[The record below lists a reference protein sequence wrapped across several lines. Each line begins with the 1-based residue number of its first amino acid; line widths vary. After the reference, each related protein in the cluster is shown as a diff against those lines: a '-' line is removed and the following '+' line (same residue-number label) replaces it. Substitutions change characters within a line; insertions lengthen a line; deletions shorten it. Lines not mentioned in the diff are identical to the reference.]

1 MDVSEAVQKNIPILL
16 ARMSMSQAALATKSN
31 VSKASIQ
38 RITRGEVSPTL
49 HTLQQLASGFG
60 VPPATLIEASL
71 DRKSL
76 TGVKKIDTA
85 ISAIYQNLYEG
96 PDILKTIGKYF
107 AEDYRL
113 IYGDQWLNSPTRIG
127 PTIKKELISNVYRNG
142 HPPIITI
149 TAAWLSDDQVLVYL
163 NITDTHNTADPIAVG
178 LNATAHART
187 TTIIDSWSMVHSV
200 REIVDGKPVKIVTRT
215 LKYLDTITS

>member
-38 RITRGEVSPTL
+38 RITNGEVSPTL
-49 HTLQQLASGFG
+49 HTLQQLAIGFG
-60 VPPATLIEASL
+60 VPTSTLIETGL

-76 TGVKKIDTA
+76 TGVKKIDSA
-85 ISAIYQNLYEG
+85 ISAIYPHLYGG

-113 IYGDQWLNSPTRIG
+113 VYGDQLLNSPTRTG
-127 PTIKKELISNVYRNG
+127 PAIEDELISNVYRNG
-142 HPPIITI
+142 HSPIITI
-149 TAAWLSDDQVLVYL
+149 KAAWLSDDQVLVNL
-163 NITDTHNTADPIAVG
+163 DITDTHNTADPIAVG
-178 LNATAHART
+178 LNAVAHART

-200 REIVDGKPVKIVTRT
+200 REVVDGKPVKIVTRT

>member
-1 MDVSEAVQKNIPILL
+1 MDVGQAVQKNIPILL
-16 ARMSMSQAALATKSN
+16 ARMSMSQATLATKST

-60 VPPATLIEASL
+60 VPPATLIEAGL

-85 ISAIYQNLYEG
+85 ISAIYSNLYEG

-107 AEDYRL
+107 AEEYRL
-113 IYGDQWLNSPTRIG
+113 VYGDQLLTSPTRTG
-127 PTIKKELISNVYRNG
+127 PTIIEELRSNKYVDGY
-142 HPPIITI
+142 PPMITI
-149 TAAWLSDDQVLVYL
+149 KAAWISDSQVMVYL
-163 NITDTHNTADPIAVG
+163 DITDTHNTADPVAVG